1 MTKLSP
7 LQNQTFRARFARA
20 RSHRK
25 VVVRQTNHALLLDE
39 GELKGALDPGV
50 YRIGRFEAVLSFPRA
65 DQIIVAPGQESLSA
79 DGAGV
84 RATVASVVAITDPVV
99 VFEQE
104 NWRESWYLNVQL
116 AVRAAIAAR
125 AVEALVAERTELD
138 AELHDALAPLAPAL
152 GLTLRQVAIR
162 DLVVPGEM
170 RRALSEV
177 VTARLTGQA
186 ALERA
191 RAETA
196 ALRNLANA
204 GRAVADNPA
213 LLQLRLLQ
221 QMEGS
226 SGHTFVLGGPQLL
239 PAGVPPGDHS

>member
-1 MTKLSP
+1 MTTLSP
-7 LQNQTFRARFARA
+7 LQNGSFRARFARTW
-20 RSHRK
+20 SNRK
-25 VVVRQTNHALLLDE
+25 VVVRETNHALLLDE

-50 YRIGRFEAVLSFPRA
+50 YRIGRFEAVLSYPKA
-65 DQIIVAPGQESLSA
+65 DQVIVAPGQESLSA

-84 RATVASVVAITDPVV
+84 RATVASVVAITDPTL
-99 VFEQE
+99 VFQQE
-104 NWRESWYLNVQL
+104 NWRESWYLSVQL

-125 AVEALVAERTELD
+125 TVEALMAERAAID
-138 AELHDALAPLAPAL
+138 AELHDALDPLAPPL

-177 VTARLTGQA
+177 VTARLAGQA

-226 SGHTFVLGGPQLL
+226 SGHTFVLGGPQLM
-239 PAGVPPGDHS
+239 PDGGPSGDHS